1 MKNILLISAIILSGF
16 NAYGAVPTARSS
28 ASVSN
33 ARTAT
38 GRSATSNNTVSQ
50 TATRSAVA
58 SRSAPTSTPSSTV
71 RGRSA
76 VAPASATRAAKQ
88 SVISTGTKVA
98 AAAQNTAVDQV
109 CWEKFS
115 GCMDSFCMLD
125 NANGGRCICS
135 DKNAE
140 YDAILAEI
148 QALDEQ
154 SYQMATVGVERIE
167 MGDDAD
173 AVMKRTQ
180 EITKSI
186 EKDAEK
192 AKSKRQS
199 LDLSAWNIN
208 AVDFDADVE
217 DMFSITSDGIS
228 IEGKTGDALYRVSAK
243 LCNAQVPECASQA
256 KMMEL
261 MYQQRVR
268 SDCTAYENSLRQSR
282 TQSAQKLAAAQG
294 AMREAALEQYRN
306 ANKYDLGQCTVQFKQ
321 CMQTTGG
328 CGEDFTGCV
337 EWSVREGLVNNKSGN
352 GKTIKGTFS
361 NIELSGPTY
370 DVLLGK
376 KELCMGVT
384 QQCVNVRDQVWDTFL
399 REVAPQVKSAELI
412 VESNMRTSCI
422 ANISSC
428 FQKACRDN
436 TDPNDPDGSY
446 DMCLTRPETLRSACK
461 VEIDPCEGGIPNIM
475 DYVRA
480 RLASMRVD
488 SCTREFK
495 ECLTSED
502 RCGKDY
508 TQCIGLDTDTI
519 VKMCPDDKLP
529 GCYYEYKNDKKSVQD
544 TLAEI
549 ATGIFLNID
558 NNMLTACQ
566 RAADAAMIRV
576 CGSTENCDDIVVD
589 NGAGTRSFKY
599 EICKNTVGTDGTL
612 TEQYC
617 RDSVDAYTKEEM
629 KDPAIRLVGKLSGLV
644 YWGNIGYTDKPRNN
658 RQDYETATKPR
669 NNRQDYETA
678 TKISFTTED
687 EYLQALEN
695 QKITLSSDD
704 KKAIHDRVFGIEIRA
719 LTSAVENA
727 INAIESDQMV
737 QYCMTGRRFQGTR
750 GKDDNITYL
759 GTVDANGELKKEDAR
774 FPNLTSQMRQI
785 IANSA
790 LKNARDNYMKKYDEE
805 MERMAKDGVK
815 VAQIIDEETAKAKAV
830 EMCIAYG
837 DSGSMPVT
845 KGPKASNTGKWLV
858 ASALI
863 AGGILLT
870 IFGGPVGAVIT
881 AAGIKITG
889 VATAVGIVA
898 SVGTDVG
905 LGIDAANNPVA
916 RGGENIEECEN
927 TTDANGNK
935 MVGCSVSGQWNYK
948 EKIVTIPNYETGV
961 CTKIKTTAK
970 CAKTKK
976 DYCEEW
982 EDEKEDET
990 TINLLN

>member
-337 EWSVREGLVNNKSGN
+337 EWSVREGLVNKG
-352 GKTIKGTFS
+352 GQKKTIKGTS
-361 NIELSGPTY
+361 SKIELSAETY

-376 KELCMGVT
+376 KELCMNVT

-436 TDPNDPDGSY
+436 MDPNDPDGSY
-446 DMCLTRPETLRSACK
+446 DMCLTRPETLSGACK
-461 VEIDPCEGGIPNIM
+461 VEIEPCKGAVPNIM

-529 GCYYEYKNDKKSVQD
+529 GCYYEYKNDQKSVQD

-599 EICKNTVGTDGTL
+599 EVCEYDDFTDQKPNWTGKC
-612 TEQYC
+612 Y
-617 RDSVDAYTKEEM
+617 DSLDGISEAQLQHTADGPKTK
-629 KDPAIRLVGKLSGLV
+629 KGWAGKLSGLI
-644 YWGNIGYTDKPRNN
+644 YWG
-658 RQDYETATKPR
+658 E
-669 NNRQDYETA
+669 
-678 TKISFTTED
+678 ISFNNNDTTHKYGFTEESEYVSNVAKALGRELDSD
-687 EYLQALEN
+687 EKQII
-695 QKITLSSDD
+695 K
-704 KKAIHDRVFGIEIRA
+704 DRVYGTEIRA

-727 INAIESDQMV
+727 INAIEADQTV
-737 QYCMTGRRFQGTR
+737 QYCMTGRRFQGMRDSET
-750 GKDDNITYL
+750 GDIKYL
-759 GTVDANGELKKEDAR
+759 GTVDADGDLKKEDAR

-790 LKNARDNYMKKYDEE
+790 LKNARDNYMVKYDEE
-805 MERMAKDGVK
+805 IQRMMKDQVK
-815 VAQIIDEETAKAKAV
+815 AADKLDAEKAKQVAKQSCNAWA
-830 EMCIAYG
+830 ENSLLPKSEA
-837 DSGSMPVT
+837 
-845 KGPKASNTGKWLV
+845 PKASNAGKWVLAGVLV
-858 ASALI
+858 TAAVV
-863 AGGILLT
+863 LT
-870 IFGGPVGAVIT
+870 VFAGPVGAAIAGAGVKWGGIAVAGTIAASGT
-881 AAGIKITG
+881 AG
-889 VATAVGIVA
+889 VATGV
-898 SVGTDVG
+898 S
-905 LGIDAANNPVA
+905 AANNPVA
-916 RGGENIEECEN
+916 AVQE
-927 TTDANGNK
+927 D
-935 MVGCSVSGQWNYK
+935 WNYK
-948 EKIVTIPNYETGV
+948 TTVDAQFNEQTGE
-961 CTKIKTTAK
+961 CIKTTITQK

-976 DYCEEW
+976 NYCEEW
-982 EDEKEDET
+982 ADPVET
-990 TINLLN
+990 VTSIDLLSDD